1 MFKRKKKKV
10 QTAFARQLITSV
22 NPKSVIAEQFKII
35 RTNLNFSMPQEN
47 LRSIVITSTQ
57 MSEGKSTISSNLGVT
72 YAQAGKK
79 VIFVDA
85 DMRKPTVHHTF
96 GLKNTTGLSNLL
108 IKELKM
114 NDVIQQT
121 NIENLD
127 VVTSGPIPPN
137 PAELLTSS
145 ELKVLLEELKQSYD
159 LVIFDAPPVLPVTD
173 AQIISNIMDG
183 TVLVVNSGETEK
195 EGVLKAKELLEKS
208 KANLL
213 GVVLNNVTLEDNNYY
228 YRYYG

>member
-1 MFKRKKKKV
+1 MFKRKKKEVK
-10 QTAFARQLITSV
+10 TAFARQLITSV

-183 TVLVVNSGETEK
+183 TVLVVNSGKTEK

>member
-1 MFKRKKKKV
+1 MFKKKKKKV
-10 QTAFARQLITSV
+10 STAFARQLITLM

-47 LRSIVITSTQ
+47 LRSLVITSTQ

-96 GLKNTTGLSNLL
+96 GLKNTVGLSNLL
-108 IKELKM
+108 IKELSTQ
-114 NDVIQQT
+114 DVIQQT
-121 NIENLD
+121 TIPNLH
-127 VVTSGPIPPN
+127 VITSGPIPPN

-145 ELKVLLEELKQSYD
+145 ELKVLLEDLKQSYD

-173 AQIISNIMDG
+173 AQIISNLMDG

-195 EGVLKAKELLEKS
+195 DGVVKAKELLEKS

>member
-1 MFKRKKKKV
+1 MFKKKKNKV
-10 QTAFARQLITSV
+10 STAFARQLITFV

-47 LRSIVITSTQ
+47 LRSLVITSSQ

-96 GLKNTTGLSNLL
+96 GLKNTIGLSNLL
-108 IKELKM
+108 IKELKVQ
-114 NDVIQQT
+114 DVIQQT
-121 NIENLD
+121 EIPNFTVI
-127 VVTSGPIPPN
+127 TSGPIPPN
-137 PAELLTSS
+137 PAELLASP
-145 ELKVLLEELKQSYD
+145 ELKILLEELKQSYD

-173 AQIISNIMDG
+173 AQIISNITDG
-183 TVLVVNSGETEK
+183 TVLVINSGETEK
-195 EGVLKAKELLEKS
+195 DGVLKAKELLDKS

>member
-1 MFKRKKKKV
+1 MFKKKKKQV
-10 QTAFARQLITSV
+10 QTAFARQLITV
-22 NPKSVIAEQFKII
+22 ANPKSVIAEQFKII

-47 LRSIVITSTQ
+47 LRSLVITSTQ

-72 YAQAGKK
+72 YAQAGKR

-96 GLKNTTGLSNLL
+96 GLKNATGLSNLL

-114 NDVIQQT
+114 QDVIQQT
-121 NIENLD
+121 TIPNLE
-127 VVTSGPIPPN
+127 VITSGPIPPN
-137 PAELLTSS
+137 PAELLSS
-145 ELKVLLEELKQSYD
+145 VELKQLLEQLKQQYD

-173 AQIISNIMDG
+173 AQIISNMMDG
-183 TVLVVNSGETEK
+183 TVLVINSGETEK
-195 EGVLKAKELLEKS
+195 DGVVKAKELLEKS

-213 GVVLNNVTLEDNNYY
+213 GVVLNNVKLEDNNYY